1 MDVYDEAY
9 DAAKNGAELVEGVNR
24 HYGDVKAADFNIQ
37 WQTRLLFPRTSPEW
51 LLSLPGPYG
60 KIFLNPSGVF
70 DGDPPKE

>member
-1 MDVYDEAY
+1 LDVYDEAY

-37 WQTRLLFPRTSPEW
+37 WQTRLLFHGPPRSGSFLW
-51 LLSLPGPYG
+51 PGPYG